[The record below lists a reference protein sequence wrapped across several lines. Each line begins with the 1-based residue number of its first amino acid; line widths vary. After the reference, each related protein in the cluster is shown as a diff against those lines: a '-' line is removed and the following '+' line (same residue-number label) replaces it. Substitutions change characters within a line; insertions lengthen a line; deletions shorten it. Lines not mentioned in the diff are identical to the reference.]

1 LFGQDSAAQAAAARS
16 DRPNVI
22 VIIADDLGYAD
33 VGANGVEWIPT
44 PNIDA
49 LTSTGVR
56 FTDGYVTAAVCSTSR
71 AGLLT
76 GVYQTRYGFE
86 FISWERDG
94 SKAGPPPTATMLP
107 QIMKQA
113 GYTTSMVGKWHLGSA
128 TGYHP
133 LDRGFDEYYGVLRGA
148 TAFLADIGPSDE
160 AVPSALDN
168 ILTRERAPI
177 YRGREIVEPTEY
189 LTDRFTNEAIS
200 FINRH
205 SQKPFFLYLSY
216 TAPHVPLQAS
226 KKYLDRFRSIQDPN
240 RRVYA
245 AMVSA
250 LDDSVGS
257 VLAELERRRLRDN
270 TVVIFLSDNGCTHH
284 VKGACSNEPLA
295 GYKMHPWDGGI
306 RVPYIFS
313 WPGQLTPRVYRAPV
327 SSLDIFPT
335 AAALAGAQPPKTV
348 EGVNLLPFLNA
359 DDTPPPDR
367 QLYWKIGPS
376 HMVRDGRWKLL
387 VLKKSPED
395 ATIAGNPD
403 PSSSMP
409 SDQQYTLL
417 YDLQTD
423 PGEQHDLAQQ
433 HPDVV
438 RRLEADYAAWAKSN
452 VAPMYTTG
460 LTEIIDVNGYS
471 VEIAN

>member
-49 LTSTGVR
+49 LASTGVR

-189 LTDRFTNEAIS
+189 PDRPVHERSDQLYQSALPEAFLSLS
-200 FINRH
+200 FIHGAPCSAASEQEVSR
-205 SQKPFFLYLSY
+205 PLS
-216 TAPHVPLQAS
+216 
-226 KKYLDRFRSIQDPN
+226 FDPGSE
-240 RRVYA
+240 
-245 AMVSA
+245 SA
-250 LDDSVGS
+250 
-257 VLAELERRRLRDN
+257 RLR
-270 TVVIFLSDNGCTHH
+270 G
-284 VKGACSNEPLA
+284 
-295 GYKMHPWDGGI
+295 DGVGI
-306 RVPYIFS
+306 
-313 WPGQLTPRVYRAPV
+313 G
-327 SSLDIFPT
+327 
-335 AAALAGAQPPKTV
+335 
-348 EGVNLLPFLNA
+348 
-359 DDTPPPDR
+359 
-367 QLYWKIGPS
+367 
-376 HMVRDGRWKLL
+376 
-387 VLKKSPED
+387 
-395 ATIAGNPD
+395 
-403 PSSSMP
+403 
-409 SDQQYTLL
+409 
-417 YDLQTD
+417 
-423 PGEQHDLAQQ
+423 
-433 HPDVV
+433 
-438 RRLEADYAAWAKSN
+438 
-452 VAPMYTTG
+452 
-460 LTEIIDVNGYS
+460 
-471 VEIAN
+471 